1 MGDILFNIIPLT
13 SVQSIREA
21 GYSEAW
27 LQDMIWQNPSCLGFG
42 DLEALQKERTQPTG
56 GRIDMLLK
64 DPSNDTMY
72 EVEIMLGATDETHII
87 RTIEYWDNEKRRWP
101 TRHHIAVLVA
111 EDINRRFFN
120 VIHLLSHSIP
130 IVAVQVSLLNLE
142 GNQGLHFAKVLDTYQ
157 EVDDGSGSEVGQ
169 YNLAWWNSNS
179 PDTVSYA
186 SYFEAIANKGAIKL
200 EKDGVKNYVSLSN
213 GNRKLIWVRPRK
225 KKTALVEFRVNDL
238 VWDEIEQKLQDINIA
253 PSRKSAGSFVFNI
266 AQKDTTSQN
275 ESIFAEIIN
284 LIKDT

>member
-1 MGDILFNIIPLT
+1 MSVIIPLA

-21 GYSEAW
+21 GYNEAW
-27 LQDMIWQNPSCLGFG
+27 LQDMIWQNPACLGFG
-42 DLEALQKERTQPTG
+42 DLEALQKERNQPTG

-120 VIHLLSHSIP
+120 VIHILSHSIP
-130 IVAVQVSLLNLE
+130 IVAVQVSLIHLD
-142 GNQGLHFAKVLDTYQ
+142 GKVGLHFAKILDTFQ

-169 YNLAWWNSNS
+169 YNLNWWVANL
-179 PDTVSYA
+179 PDTVSFA
-186 SYFEAIANKGAIKL
+186 TYFENLAAKNGMKF
-200 EKDGVKNYVSLSN
+200 EKDGVKNYISLSN
-213 GNRKLIWVRPRK
+213 ENRNFAWIRPRK
-225 KKTALVEFRVNDL
+225 NKTALIEFRVNDL
-238 VWDEIEQKLQDINIA
+238 VWEELEQKLQSIGIS
-253 PSRKSAGSFVFNI
+253 PIRKTSSFVFNM
-266 AQKDTTSQN
+266 ASKDATAAN
-275 ESIFAEIIN
+275 EQAFAEVMS
-284 LIKDT
+284 LLKDI

>member
-1 MGDILFNIIPLT
+1 MNMVQLT
-13 SVQSIREA
+13 AVQGIREA
-21 GYSEAW
+21 GYNEAW
-27 LQDMIWQNPSCLGFG
+27 LQDMIWKNPSCLGFG
-42 DLEALQKERTQPTG
+42 DLEALQKERSQPTG

-111 EDINRRFFN
+111 EDINRRFFT

-130 IVAVQVSLLNLE
+130 IVAVQVSLIKLDGKE
-142 GNQGLHFAKVLDTYQ
+142 GLHFSKVLDTYQ

-169 YNLAWWNSNS
+169 YNLAWWTTNQ

-186 SYFEAIANKGAIKL
+186 NYFQNIAANSGLKL

-213 GNRKLIWVRPRK
+213 ANRNFIWFRPRRN
-225 KKTALVEFRVNDL
+225 KTALVEMRINDL
-238 VWDEIEQKLQDINIA
+238 AWEEIEQKLQSINIT
-253 PSRKSAGSFVFNI
+253 PTRKSAGSFVFNMTP
-266 AQKDTTSQN
+266 KDTNQPN
-275 ESIFAEIIN
+275 EQLFAQVIQ
-284 LIKDT
+284 LAKDI